1 MLGYIYSLVATILI
15 GLQIVAL
22 KLMTYDVYFY
32 PLAIFVV
39 LSVLLSRYYIYEA
52 MKLIDN
58 PTVVHLLINMSVFI
72 TFICS
77 VLFFNLK
84 KFDYTMFIGGMIF
97 IIFGIYLIESS
108 YRIKR

>member
-1 MLGYIYSLVATILI
+1 MLGYIYSLVAAILI

-22 KLMTYDVYFY
+22 KFMTYDVYFY
-32 PLAIFVV
+32 PLQ
-39 LSVLLSRYYIYEA
+39 YNIYEA

-72 TFICS
+72 TFIFS

-84 KFDYTMFIGGMIF
+84 KFDYIMFIGGMIF
-97 IIFGIYLIESS
+97 ILFGIYLIECS
-108 YRIKR
+108 YKIKR

>member
-1 MLGYIYSLVATILI
+1 MLGYIYSLVAAILI

-22 KLMTYDVYFY
+22 KFMTYDVYFY
-32 PLAIFVV
+32 PLVMFLV
-39 LSVLLSRYYIYEA
+39 LSAIALQYNIYEA

-72 TFICS
+72 TFIFS

-84 KFDYTMFIGGMIF
+84 KFDYIMFIAGMIF
-97 IIFGIYLIESS
+97 ILFGIYLIESS